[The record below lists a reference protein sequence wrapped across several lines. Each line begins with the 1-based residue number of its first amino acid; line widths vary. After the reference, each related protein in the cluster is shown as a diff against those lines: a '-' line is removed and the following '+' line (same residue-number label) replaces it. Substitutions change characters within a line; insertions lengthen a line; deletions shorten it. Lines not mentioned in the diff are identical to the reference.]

1 MPALFYVMFLAAF
14 SIAKTENKLYN
25 CPMIT
30 DIKEFIERVDGA
42 ADYIRSVLSDRTLP
56 AVCIVLGSGLGP
68 LSEMA
73 EDAIEIPYKDIPGFP
88 VSTAPGHKGSL
99 IAGNLSGKP
108 VFMMNGRFHYYEGY
122 PMETVTFYVR
132 VMGRLGVKVLLLTN
146 ASGGINLEMKV
157 PELVAITDHLSFNAE
172 PVLRGPNIAEFGT
185 RFPDQCHVYDPEL
198 TDTLVNSARDL
209 NIRISRGVYAY
220 TKGPQY
226 ETPAEIRALRVM
238 GADCVGMSTVPEAI
252 AASHMGIRVAAMS
265 CITNMAAGISGNPLS
280 EQEVLDNASLASA
293 NSCALVKE
301 FVKRIN
307 V

>member
-1 MPALFYVMFLAAF
+1 
-14 SIAKTENKLYN
+14 
-25 CPMIT
+25 MIT
-30 DIKEFIERVDGA
+30 DVKEFVERVDGA
-42 ADYIRSVLSDRTLP
+42 ADYIRGVLSDRTLP

-73 EDAIEIPYKDIPGFP
+73 EDAIEIPYQDIPGFP

-172 PVLRGPNIAEFGT
+172 PVLRGPNIVEFGT

>member
-1 MPALFYVMFLAAF
+1 
-14 SIAKTENKLYN
+14 
-25 CPMIT
+25 MIT
-30 DIKEFIERVDGA
+30 DVKEFVERVDGA
-42 ADYIRSVLSDRTLP
+42 ADYIRGVLSDRTLP

-99 IAGNLSGKP
+99 IAGTLSGKP

-172 PVLRGPNIAEFGT
+172 PVLRGPNISEFGT

-209 NIRISRGVYAY
+209 NIRISRGIYAY

-226 ETPAEIRALRVM
+226 ETPAEIRALRIM

-252 AASHMGIRVAAMS
+252 TASHMGIRVAAMS

-280 EQEVLDNASLASA
+280 EQEVLDNAALASA

-301 FVKRIN
+301 FVNRII

>member
-1 MPALFYVMFLAAF
+1 MD
-14 SIAKTENKLYN
+14 K
-25 CPMIT
+25 
-30 DIKEFIERVDGA
+30 
-42 ADYIRSVLSDRTLP
+42 LSD
-56 AVCIVLGSGLGP
+56 
-68 LSEMA
+68 
-73 EDAIEIPYKDIPGFP
+73 
-88 VSTAPGHKGSL
+88 
-99 IAGNLSGKP
+99 KP
-108 VFMMNGRFHYYEGY
+108 VFMMNGRFHYDEGY

-146 ASGGINLEMKV
+146 ASGGRNLEMKV
-157 PELVAITDHLSFNAE
+157 PELVAVTDQISFHDE
-172 PVLRGPNIAEFGT
+172 PVLRGPIIEEFGT
-185 RFPDQCHVYDPEL
+185 RLPDQCHVYDPEL

-220 TKGPQY
+220 SKGPQY
-226 ETPAEIRALRVM
+226 ETPAEIRALRIM

-280 EQEVLDNASLASA
+280 EKEVLDNAALASE

-301 FVKRIN
+301 FVNRIN

>member
-1 MPALFYVMFLAAF
+1 
-14 SIAKTENKLYN
+14 
-25 CPMIT
+25 
-30 DIKEFIERVDGA
+30 
-42 ADYIRSVLSDRTLP
+42 
-56 AVCIVLGSGLGP
+56 
-68 LSEMA
+68 
-73 EDAIEIPYKDIPGFP
+73 
-88 VSTAPGHKGSL
+88 
-99 IAGNLSGKP
+99 
-108 VFMMNGRFHYYEGY
+108 
-122 PMETVTFYVR
+122 METVTFYVR

-157 PELVAITDHLSFNAE
+157 PELVAITDHISFHAE
-172 PVLRGPNIAEFGT
+172 SVLRGPNIEEFGT

-198 TDTLVNSARDL
+198 TDCLVNSARDL

-220 TKGPQY
+220 SKGPQY
-226 ETPAEIRALRVM
+226 ETPAEIRALRIL

-280 EQEVLDNASLASA
+280 EQEVLDNAALASD

-301 FVKRIN
+301 FVKRVN

>member
-1 MPALFYVMFLAAF
+1 
-14 SIAKTENKLYN
+14 
-25 CPMIT
+25 MIT
-30 DIKEFIERVDGA
+30 DTKEFIKRVDGA
-42 ADYIRSVLSDRTLP
+42 TDHIRSVLSERSLP

-172 PVLRGPNIAEFGT
+172 PVLRGPNIEEFGT

-226 ETPAEIRALRVM
+226 ETPAEIRALRIM

-280 EQEVLDNASLASA
+280 EKEVLDNAALASE

-301 FVKRIN
+301 FVNRIN

>member
-1 MPALFYVMFLAAF
+1 
-14 SIAKTENKLYN
+14 
-25 CPMIT
+25 MIT
-30 DIKEFIERVDGA
+30 DISEFIDRVDGA
-42 ADYIRSVLSDRTLP
+42 AEYIRSVLSDRGIP
-56 AVCIVLGSGLGP
+56 SVCIVLGSGLGP
-68 LSEMA
+68 LSKMA
-73 EDAIEIPYKDIPGFP
+73 EEAIEIPYKDIPGFP

-99 IAGNLSGKP
+99 IIGKLSGKP

-132 VMGRLGVKVLLLTN
+132 VMGRLGVKALLLTN

-172 PVLRGPNIAEFGT
+172 PVLRGPNISEFGT

-198 TDTLVNSARDL
+198 TDILVNSARDL

-220 TKGPQY
+220 SKGPQY
-226 ETPAEIRALRVM
+226 ETPAEIRALRVL

-265 CITNMAAGISGNPLS
+265 CITNMAAGISGNALS
-280 EQEVLDNASLASA
+280 EQEVLDNAALASD

-301 FVKRIN
+301 FVNRLNI
-307 V
+307 

>member
-1 MPALFYVMFLAAF
+1 
-14 SIAKTENKLYN
+14 
-25 CPMIT
+25 MIT
-30 DIKEFIERVDGA
+30 DITEFIKSVDGA
-42 ADYIRSVLSDRTLP
+42 ADYIRSVLSDRELP
-56 AVCIVLGSGLGP
+56 SVCIVLGSGLGP
-68 LSEMA
+68 LSKMA
-73 EDAIEIPYKDIPGFP
+73 EEAIEIPYKDIPGFP

-99 IAGNLSGKP
+99 LVGRLSGKP

-132 VMGRLGVKVLLLTN
+132 VMGRLGVKALLLTN
-146 ASGGINLEMKV
+146 ASGGINLDMKV
-157 PELVAITDHLSFNAE
+157 PELVAITDHISFNAD

-198 TDTLVNSARDL
+198 TDILVNSARDL

-220 TKGPQY
+220 SKGPQY

-280 EQEVLDNASLASA
+280 EQEVLDNAALASE

-301 FVKRIN
+301 FVNRLE

>member
-1 MPALFYVMFLAAF
+1 
-14 SIAKTENKLYN
+14 
-25 CPMIT
+25 MIT
-30 DIKEFIERVDGA
+30 DTKEFIKRVDSA
-42 ADYIRSVLSDRTLP
+42 ADHIRSVLSERSLP

-172 PVLRGPNIAEFGT
+172 PVLRGPNIEEFGT

-226 ETPAEIRALRVM
+226 ETPAEIRALRIL

-280 EQEVLDNASLASA
+280 EKEVLDNAALASE

-301 FVKRIN
+301 FVNRIK

>member
-1 MPALFYVMFLAAF
+1 
-14 SIAKTENKLYN
+14 
-25 CPMIT
+25 MIT
-30 DIKEFIERVDGA
+30 DIKEFVERVDGA
-42 ADYIRSVLSDRTLP
+42 ADYIRSVLSDRIVP

-68 LSEMA
+68 LSKMA

-99 IAGNLSGKP
+99 IAGQLSGKP

-132 VMGRLGVKVLLLTN
+132 VMGRLGVKILLLTN

-280 EQEVLDNASLASA
+280 EQEVLDNASLASE

-301 FVKRIN
+301 FVNRIN

>member
-1 MPALFYVMFLAAF
+1 
-14 SIAKTENKLYN
+14 
-25 CPMIT
+25 MIT
-30 DIKEFIERVDGA
+30 DTKEFIKRVDGA
-42 ADYIRSVLSDRTLP
+42 ADYIRSVLSERSLP

-68 LSEMA
+68 LSKMA

-172 PVLRGPNIAEFGT
+172 PVLRGPNIEEFGT

-226 ETPAEIRALRVM
+226 ETPAEIRALRIM

-280 EQEVLDNASLASA
+280 EKEVLDNAALASE

-301 FVKRIN
+301 FVNRIK

>member
-1 MPALFYVMFLAAF
+1 
-14 SIAKTENKLYN
+14 
-25 CPMIT
+25 MIT
-30 DIKEFIERVDGA
+30 DIAEFIKRVDGA
-42 ADYIRSVLSDRTLP
+42 ADYIRGVLSGKEIP
-56 AVCIVLGSGLGP
+56 GICIVLGSGLGP
-68 LSEMA
+68 LSKMA
-73 EDAIEIPYKDIPGFP
+73 EDALEIPYKDIPGFP

-99 IAGNLSGKP
+99 IVGKLSDKP

-157 PELVAITDHLSFNAE
+157 PELVAVTDHISFHAE
-172 PVLRGPNIAEFGT
+172 PVLRGPNIEEFGT

-220 TKGPQY
+220 SKGPQY
-226 ETPAEIRALRVM
+226 ETPAEIRALRIL

-280 EQEVLDNASLASA
+280 EQEVLDNAALASD

-301 FVKRIN
+301 FVNRIN

>member
-1 MPALFYVMFLAAF
+1 
-14 SIAKTENKLYN
+14 
-25 CPMIT
+25 MIT
-30 DIKEFIERVDGA
+30 DISEFINRVDGA
-42 ADYIRSVLSDRTLP
+42 ADYIRSVLSDRGIP
-56 AVCIVLGSGLGP
+56 SVCIVLGSGLGP
-68 LSEMA
+68 LSKMA
-73 EDAIEIPYKDIPGFP
+73 EEAIEIPYKDIPGFP

-99 IAGNLSGKP
+99 IIGKLLGKP

-132 VMGRLGVKVLLLTN
+132 VMGRLGVKALLLTN

-172 PVLRGPNIAEFGT
+172 PVLRGPNISEFGT

-198 TDTLVNSARDL
+198 TDILVNSARDL

-220 TKGPQY
+220 SKGPQY
-226 ETPAEIRALRVM
+226 ETPAEIRALRLL

-265 CITNMAAGISGNPLS
+265 CITNMAAGISGNALS
-280 EQEVLDNASLASA
+280 EQEVLDNAALASE

-301 FVKRIN
+301 FVNRLNI
-307 V
+307 

>member
-1 MPALFYVMFLAAF
+1 
-14 SIAKTENKLYN
+14 
-25 CPMIT
+25 MIT
-30 DIKEFIERVDGA
+30 DIKAFVERVDGA
-42 ADYIRSVLSDRTLP
+42 ADYIRSVLSDRTVP

-68 LSEMA
+68 LSKMA

-99 IAGNLSGKP
+99 IAGQLSGKP

-132 VMGRLGVKVLLLTN
+132 VMGRLGVKILLLTN

-172 PVLRGPNIAEFGT
+172 PVLRGPNIDEFGT

-280 EQEVLDNASLASA
+280 EQEVLDNASLASE

-301 FVKRIN
+301 FVNRIN

>member
-1 MPALFYVMFLAAF
+1 
-14 SIAKTENKLYN
+14 
-25 CPMIT
+25 MIT
-30 DIKEFIERVDGA
+30 DITEFIKRVDGA
-42 ADYIRSVLSDRTLP
+42 ADHIRSVLSDKELP
-56 AVCIVLGSGLGP
+56 SVCIVLGSGLGP
-68 LSEMA
+68 LSKMA
-73 EDAIEIPYKDIPGFP
+73 EEAIEIPYKDIPGFP

-99 IAGNLSGKP
+99 IFGTLSGKT

-146 ASGGINLEMKV
+146 ASGGINLDMKV

-198 TDTLVNSARDL
+198 TDILVNSARDL

-220 TKGPQY
+220 SKGPQY
-226 ETPAEIRALRVM
+226 ETPAEIRVLRIM

-252 AASHMGIRVAAMS
+252 TASHMGIRVAAMS

-280 EQEVLDNASLASA
+280 EQEVLDNAALASE

-301 FVKRIN
+301 FVKRIE

>member
-1 MPALFYVMFLAAF
+1 MFLQSGVWREVF
-14 SIAKTENKLYN
+14 SIARIETKIYN
-25 CPMIT
+25 CSMIT
-30 DIKEFIERVDGA
+30 DITEFIKRVDGA
-42 ADYIRSVLSDRTLP
+42 ADYIRSVLSDRELP
-56 AVCIVLGSGLGP
+56 SVCIVLGSGLGP
-68 LSEMA
+68 LSKMA
-73 EDAIEIPYKDIPGFP
+73 EEAIEIPYKDIPGFP

-99 IAGNLSGKP
+99 LVGRLSGKP

-132 VMGRLGVKVLLLTN
+132 VMGRLGVKALLLTN
-146 ASGGINLEMKV
+146 ASGGINLDMKV
-157 PELVAITDHLSFNAE
+157 PELVAITDHISFNAD

-198 TDTLVNSARDL
+198 TDILVNSARDL

-220 TKGPQY
+220 SKGPQY

-280 EQEVLDNASLASA
+280 EQDVLDNAALASE

-301 FVKRIN
+301 FVNRLE

>member
-1 MPALFYVMFLAAF
+1 
-14 SIAKTENKLYN
+14 
-25 CPMIT
+25 MIT
-30 DIKEFIERVDGA
+30 DTKEFIKRVDGA
-42 ADYIRSVLSDRTLP
+42 ADHIRSVLSGRSLP

-99 IAGNLSGKP
+99 VAGNLSGKP

-172 PVLRGPNIAEFGT
+172 PVLRGPNIEEFGT

-226 ETPAEIRALRVM
+226 ETPAEIRALRIM

-280 EQEVLDNASLASA
+280 EKEVLDNAALASE
-293 NSCALVKE
+293 NSCELVKE
-301 FVKRIN
+301 FVNRIN

>member
-1 MPALFYVMFLAAF
+1 
-14 SIAKTENKLYN
+14 
-25 CPMIT
+25 MIT
-30 DIKEFIERVDGA
+30 DIDEFIKRVDGA
-42 ADYIRSVLSDRTLP
+42 ADYIRGVLSGKEIP
-56 AVCIVLGSGLGP
+56 GICIVLGSGLGP
-68 LSEMA
+68 LSKMA
-73 EDAIEIPYKDIPGFP
+73 EDALEIPYKDIPGFP

-99 IAGNLSGKP
+99 IVGKLSDKP

-157 PELVAITDHLSFNAE
+157 PELVAVTDHISFHAE
-172 PVLRGPNIAEFGT
+172 PVLRGPNIEEFGT

-220 TKGPQY
+220 SKGPQY
-226 ETPAEIRALRVM
+226 ETPAEIRALRIL

-280 EQEVLDNASLASA
+280 EQEVLDNAALASD

-301 FVKRIN
+301 FVNRIK

>member
-1 MPALFYVMFLAAF
+1 
-14 SIAKTENKLYN
+14 
-25 CPMIT
+25 MIT
-30 DIKEFIERVDGA
+30 DIKAFVERVDGA
-42 ADYIRSVLSDRTLP
+42 ADYIRNVLSDRTVP
-56 AVCIVLGSGLGP
+56 TVCIVLGSGLGP
-68 LSEMA
+68 LSKMA

-172 PVLRGPNIAEFGT
+172 PVLRGPNIEEFGT

-226 ETPAEIRALRVM
+226 ETPAEIRALRIM

-280 EQEVLDNASLASA
+280 EKEVLDNAALASE

-301 FVKRIN
+301 FVNRIK

>member
-1 MPALFYVMFLAAF
+1 
-14 SIAKTENKLYN
+14 
-25 CPMIT
+25 MIT
-30 DIKEFIERVDGA
+30 DITEFIKRVDGA
-42 ADYIRSVLSDRTLP
+42 ADYIRSALSNRTLP
-56 AVCIVLGSGLGP
+56 SVCIVLGSGLGP
-68 LSEMA
+68 LSKMA
-73 EDAIEIPYKDIPGFP
+73 EDAMEIPYKDIPGFP

-99 IAGNLSGKP
+99 IVGELSGKP

-146 ASGGINLEMKV
+146 ASGGINHEMKV

-172 PVLRGPNIAEFGT
+172 PVLRGPNIDEFGT

-280 EQEVLDNASLASA
+280 EQEVLDNAALASD

-301 FVKRIN
+301 FVRRIN

>member
-1 MPALFYVMFLAAF
+1 
-14 SIAKTENKLYN
+14 
-25 CPMIT
+25 MIT
-30 DIKEFIERVDGA
+30 DTKEFTKRVDGA
-42 ADYIRSVLSDRTLP
+42 ADHIRSVLSERSLP

-172 PVLRGPNIAEFGT
+172 PVLRGPNIEEFGT

-226 ETPAEIRALRVM
+226 ETPAEIRALRIM

-280 EQEVLDNASLASA
+280 EKEVLDNAALASE

-301 FVKRIN
+301 FVNRIK

>member
-1 MPALFYVMFLAAF
+1 
-14 SIAKTENKLYN
+14 
-25 CPMIT
+25 MIT
-30 DIKEFIERVDGA
+30 NISEFIKTVDGA
-42 ADYIRSVLSDRTLP
+42 AEYIRGVLAGKEIPS
-56 AVCIVLGSGLGP
+56 VCIVLGSGLGP
-68 LSEMA
+68 LSSMA
-73 EDAIEIPYKDIPGFP
+73 EDAIEISYKDIPGFP

-99 IAGNLSGKP
+99 IAGQLSGKP

-132 VMGRLGVKVLLLTN
+132 VMGRLGVKALLLTN

-280 EQEVLDNASLASA
+280 EQEVLDNALLASE

-301 FVKRIN
+301 FVNRIN

>member
-1 MPALFYVMFLAAF
+1 
-14 SIAKTENKLYN
+14 
-25 CPMIT
+25 MIT
-30 DIKEFIERVDGA
+30 DIKAFVERVDGA
-42 ADYIRSVLSDRTLP
+42 ADYIRSVLSDRTVP

-68 LSEMA
+68 LSKMA

-99 IAGNLSGKP
+99 IAGQLSGKP

-132 VMGRLGVKVLLLTN
+132 VMGRLGVKILLLTN

-280 EQEVLDNASLASA
+280 EQEVLDNASLASE

-301 FVKRIN
+301 FVNRIN

>member
-1 MPALFYVMFLAAF
+1 
-14 SIAKTENKLYN
+14 
-25 CPMIT
+25 MIT
-30 DIKEFIERVDGA
+30 DITEFIKRVDGA
-42 ADYIRSVLSDRTLP
+42 ADHIRSVLSDKELP
-56 AVCIVLGSGLGP
+56 SVCIVLGSGLGP
-68 LSEMA
+68 LSKMA
-73 EDAIEIPYKDIPGFP
+73 EEAIEIPYKDIPGFP

-99 IAGNLSGKP
+99 IFGTLSGKT

-146 ASGGINLEMKV
+146 ASGGINLDMKV

-198 TDTLVNSARDL
+198 TDILVNSARDL

-220 TKGPQY
+220 SKGPQY
-226 ETPAEIRALRVM
+226 ETPAEIRAFRIM

-252 AASHMGIRVAAMS
+252 TASHMGIRVAAMS

-280 EQEVLDNASLASA
+280 EQEVLDNAALASE

-301 FVKRIN
+301 FVKRLE

>member
-1 MPALFYVMFLAAF
+1 
-14 SIAKTENKLYN
+14 
-25 CPMIT
+25 MIT
-30 DIKEFIERVDGA
+30 DIKAFVERVDGA
-42 ADYIRSVLSDRTLP
+42 ADYIRSVLSDRTVP

-68 LSEMA
+68 LSKMA

-99 IAGNLSGKP
+99 IAGQLSGKP

-132 VMGRLGVKVLLLTN
+132 VMGRLGVKILLLTN
-146 ASGGINLEMKV
+146 ASGGVNLEMKV

-280 EQEVLDNASLASA
+280 EQEVLDNALLASE

-301 FVKRIN
+301 FVNRIN

>member
-1 MPALFYVMFLAAF
+1 
-14 SIAKTENKLYN
+14 
-25 CPMIT
+25 MIT
-30 DIKEFIERVDGA
+30 DIKAFVERVDGA
-42 ADYIRSVLSDRTLP
+42 ADYIRSVLSDRTVP

-68 LSEMA
+68 LSKMA

-172 PVLRGPNIAEFGT
+172 PVLRGQNIEEFGT

-226 ETPAEIRALRVM
+226 ETPAEIRALRIM

-252 AASHMGIRVAAMS
+252 TASHMGIRVAAMS

-280 EQEVLDNASLASA
+280 EKEVLDNAALASE

-301 FVKRIN
+301 FVNRIN

>member
-1 MPALFYVMFLAAF
+1 
-14 SIAKTENKLYN
+14 
-25 CPMIT
+25 MIT
-30 DIKEFIERVDGA
+30 DTKEFIKRVDGA
-42 ADYIRSVLSDRTLP
+42 ADHIRSVLSGRSLP

-68 LSEMA
+68 LSKMA

-172 PVLRGPNIAEFGT
+172 PVLRGPNIEEFGT

-226 ETPAEIRALRVM
+226 ETPAEIRALRIL

-280 EQEVLDNASLASA
+280 EKEVLDNAALASE

-301 FVKRIN
+301 FVNRIK

>member
-1 MPALFYVMFLAAF
+1 
-14 SIAKTENKLYN
+14 
-25 CPMIT
+25 MIT
-30 DIKEFIERVDGA
+30 DIDEFLKRVDGA
-42 ADYIRSVLSDRTLP
+42 ADYIRGVLSGKEIP
-56 AVCIVLGSGLGP
+56 GICIVLGSGLGP
-68 LSEMA
+68 LSKMA
-73 EDAIEIPYKDIPGFP
+73 EDALEIPYKDIPGFP

-99 IAGNLSGKP
+99 IVGKLSDKP

-157 PELVAITDHLSFNAE
+157 PELVAVTDHISFHAE
-172 PVLRGPNIAEFGT
+172 PVLRGPNIEEFGT

-220 TKGPQY
+220 SKGPQY
-226 ETPAEIRALRVM
+226 ETPAEIRALRIL

-280 EQEVLDNASLASA
+280 EQEVLDNAALASD

-301 FVKRIN
+301 FVNRIK

>member
-1 MPALFYVMFLAAF
+1 
-14 SIAKTENKLYN
+14 
-25 CPMIT
+25 MIT
-30 DIKEFIERVDGA
+30 DIKAFVERVDGA
-42 ADYIRSVLSDRTLP
+42 ADYIRSVLSDRTVP

-68 LSEMA
+68 LSRMA

-99 IAGNLSGKP
+99 ITGQLSGKP

-132 VMGRLGVKVLLLTN
+132 VMGRLGVKILLLTN

-172 PVLRGPNIAEFGT
+172 PVLRGPNIDEFGT

-280 EQEVLDNASLASA
+280 EQEVLDNASLASE

-301 FVKRIN
+301 FVNRIN

>member
-1 MPALFYVMFLAAF
+1 
-14 SIAKTENKLYN
+14 
-25 CPMIT
+25 MIT
-30 DIKEFIERVDGA
+30 DIAEFIKRVDGA
-42 ADYIRSVLSDRTLP
+42 ADYIRGVLSGKEIP
-56 AVCIVLGSGLGP
+56 GICIVLGSGLGP
-68 LSEMA
+68 LSKMA
-73 EDAIEIPYKDIPGFP
+73 EDALEIPYKDIPGFP

-99 IAGNLSGKP
+99 IIGKLSDKP

-157 PELVAITDHLSFNAE
+157 PELVAVTDHISFHAE
-172 PVLRGPNIAEFGT
+172 PVLRGPNIEEFGT

-198 TDTLVNSARDL
+198 ADTLVNSARDL

-220 TKGPQY
+220 SKGPQY
-226 ETPAEIRALRVM
+226 ETPAEIRALRIL

-280 EQEVLDNASLASA
+280 EQEVLDNAALASD

-301 FVKRIN
+301 FVNRIS

>member
-1 MPALFYVMFLAAF
+1 
-14 SIAKTENKLYN
+14 
-25 CPMIT
+25 MIT
-30 DIKEFIERVDGA
+30 DIKAFVERVDGA
-42 ADYIRSVLSDRTLP
+42 ADYIRSVLSDRTVP

-68 LSEMA
+68 LSKMT

-99 IAGNLSGKP
+99 IAGQLSGKL

-132 VMGRLGVKVLLLTN
+132 VMGRLGVKILLLTN

-280 EQEVLDNASLASA
+280 EQEVLDNALLASE

-301 FVKRIN
+301 FVNRIN

>member
-1 MPALFYVMFLAAF
+1 
-14 SIAKTENKLYN
+14 
-25 CPMIT
+25 MIT
-30 DIKEFIERVDGA
+30 DITEFIKRVDGA
-42 ADYIRSVLSDRTLP
+42 ADHIRSVLSDKELP
-56 AVCIVLGSGLGP
+56 SVCIVLGSGLGP
-68 LSEMA
+68 LSKMA
-73 EDAIEIPYKDIPGFP
+73 EEAIEIPYKDIPGFP
-88 VSTAPGHKGSL
+88 VSTALGHKGSL
-99 IAGNLSGKP
+99 IFGTLSGQT

-146 ASGGINLEMKV
+146 ASGGINLDMKV

-198 TDTLVNSARDL
+198 TDILVNSARDL

-220 TKGPQY
+220 SKGPQY
-226 ETPAEIRALRVM
+226 ETPAEIRALRIM

-252 AASHMGIRVAAMS
+252 TASHMGIRVAAMS

-280 EQEVLDNASLASA
+280 EQEVLDNAALASE

-301 FVKRIN
+301 FVKRLE

>member
-1 MPALFYVMFLAAF
+1 
-14 SIAKTENKLYN
+14 
-25 CPMIT
+25 MIT
-30 DIKEFIERVDGA
+30 DITEFIKRVDGA
-42 ADYIRSVLSDRTLP
+42 ADHIRSVLSDKELP
-56 AVCIVLGSGLGP
+56 SVCIVLGSGLGP
-68 LSEMA
+68 LSKMA
-73 EDAIEIPYKDIPGFP
+73 EEAIEIPYKDIPGFP

-99 IAGNLSGKP
+99 IFGTLSGKT
-108 VFMMNGRFHYYEGY
+108 VFMLNGRFHYYEGY

-146 ASGGINLEMKV
+146 ASGGINLDMKV

-198 TDTLVNSARDL
+198 TDILVNSARDL

-220 TKGPQY
+220 SKGPQY
-226 ETPAEIRALRVM
+226 ETPAEIRALRIM

-252 AASHMGIRVAAMS
+252 TASHMGIRVAAMS

-280 EQEVLDNASLASA
+280 EQEVLDNAALASE

-301 FVKRIN
+301 FVKRLE

>member
-1 MPALFYVMFLAAF
+1 
-14 SIAKTENKLYN
+14 
-25 CPMIT
+25 MIT
-30 DIKEFIERVDGA
+30 DTKEFIKRVDSA
-42 ADYIRSVLSDRTLP
+42 ADHIRSVLSGRSLP

-172 PVLRGPNIAEFGT
+172 PVLRGPNIEEFGT

-226 ETPAEIRALRVM
+226 ETPAEIRALRIM

-252 AASHMGIRVAAMS
+252 TASHMGIRVAAMS

-280 EQEVLDNASLASA
+280 EKEVLDNAALASE

-301 FVKRIN
+301 FVNRIN

>member
-1 MPALFYVMFLAAF
+1 
-14 SIAKTENKLYN
+14 
-25 CPMIT
+25 MIT
-30 DIKEFIERVDGA
+30 DITEFTKRVDGA
-42 ADYIRSVLSDRTLP
+42 ADYIRSALSNKTLP
-56 AVCIVLGSGLGP
+56 SVCIVLGSGLGP
-68 LSEMA
+68 LSKMA

-99 IAGNLSGKP
+99 IVGELSGKP

-172 PVLRGPNIAEFGT
+172 PVLRGPNIEEFGT
-185 RFPDQCHVYDPEL
+185 RFPDQSHVYDPEL

-220 TKGPQY
+220 SKGPQY
-226 ETPAEIRALRVM
+226 ETPAEIRALRIL

-280 EQEVLDNASLASA
+280 EQEVLDNAALASD

-301 FVKRIN
+301 FVRRIN